1 MLVLVAYRRAT
12 ERLYI
17 IVYSVQCKYTK
28 DTLLLTR
35 IASEFLVSQTQSFQ
49 TENKAFQEEAC
60 QRQGCQ
66 QEELRSAY
74 GGFGYQT
81 PLKIYS

>member
-28 DTLLLTR
+28 DTGLLTR
-35 IASEFLVSQTQSFQ
+35 ITSEFSVSQTQSFQ
-49 TENKAFQEEAC
+49 TENKAFQEEA
-60 QRQGCQ
+60 RLW
-66 QEELRSAY
+66 QERHQEKLR
-74 GGFGYQT
+74 GGLMMVSVT
-81 PLKIYS
+81 RSPYSC